1 MANEL
6 KAILKTGSKAK
17 LIQLAIDSTINL
29 KDDLL
34 SEDEKEVI
42 RSRANREGWD
52 SELERA
58 TQKAKDILMIGLE
71 AEKLLYQAMFFLQ
84 DLKESVE
91 PTEKAI
97 SELGNIYVN
106 EYNEETER
114 YESTTDKT
122 KDELEK
128 DILNEIKRIDSL
140 TPRRTKADGLDGL
153 LETYLR
159 LFRESKNAIYLL
171 VNSKIG
177 SYRLYKD
184 DDVNAV
190 KIVLLLNK
198 NKVTDVIDIVDHL
211 VWGIETL
218 EEYKPEVL
226 SEIERLD
233 TTKKLFIH
241 KDKLKEISKA
251 LNEISDLKLS
261 HEDIDREGK
270 KGEDEV
276 FSYLYERVVSDEYLL
291 SGIDKETKEKLKLSL
306 DKLTEY
312 VKYGR

>member
-211 VWGIETL
+211 VWSIETL

-241 KDKLKEISKA
+241 RNKLKEISKA

>member
-6 KAILKTGSKAK
+6 KGILKTGSKAK

-211 VWGIETL
+211 VWSIETL

-241 KDKLKEISKA
+241 KDKLKDISKA

-276 FSYLYERVVSDEYLL
+276 FSYSYERVVSDEYLL

>member
-6 KAILKTGSKAK
+6 KGILKTGSKAK

-91 PTEKAI
+91 PTEKAL

-106 EYNEETER
+106 DYNEETER
-114 YESTTDKT
+114 YESTTDKP
-122 KDELEK
+122 KEELEK
-128 DILNEIKRIDSL
+128 DILNEVKRVDSL
-140 TPRRTKADGLDGL
+140 TPRRAKADGLDGL

-211 VWGIETL
+211 VWSIETL

-241 KDKLKEISKA
+241 KDKLKDISKA